1 MTPHEPK
8 TSPEKSRQMKE
19 SREQRRLR
27 ERTNLE
33 AQSILRSLQE
43 QFLNFFMSAEET
55 EGESVNNKIREIDAK
70 WRLYCKRKNL
80 IPAAYTVMDKYME
93 DSIKEY
99 YENKEGKLKD
109 SQEKAQVIET
119 SLENQESELS
129 NSQ

>member
-1 MTPHEPK
+1 
-8 TSPEKSRQMKE
+8 
-19 SREQRRLR
+19 
-27 ERTNLE
+27 
-33 AQSILRSLQE
+33 
-43 QFLNFFMSAEET
+43 
-55 EGESVNNKIREIDAK
+55 
-70 WRLYCKRKNL
+70 
-80 IPAAYTVMDKYME
+80 ME

>member
-80 IPAAYTVMDKYME
+80 IPAAYPVMDKYME
-93 DSIKEY
+93 QSIKEY
-99 YENKEGKLKD
+99 YENKDGKLKH
-109 SQEKAQVIET
+109 SQENPQVIEA
-119 SLENQESELS
+119 SLENAGTEL
-129 NSQ
+129 